1 MHCHLTLLLS
11 AVFLFSCQ
19 TSEGLVFQSG
29 TARSSFAA
37 GWDSSEVQ
45 DGGSSEEVTTL
56 QGQAQAGA
64 FLSPSIEFGLDL
76 DYFDQ
81 EVAGATSTSMGIG
94 LYGRYW
100 FQQKG
105 NARAWVEA
113 AGSYS
118 DLDLD
123 GDSDSGISWSG
134 AAGISQFL
142 TTNSA
147 LEASLQYSDQTY
159 ELTSGS
165 LGITST
171 SILLGYAIFY

>member
-1 MHCHLTLLLS
+1 
-11 AVFLFSCQ
+11 
-19 TSEGLVFQSG
+19 
-29 TARSSFAA
+29 
-37 GWDSSEVQ
+37 
-45 DGGSSEEVTTL
+45 
-56 QGQAQAGA
+56 
-64 FLSPSIEFGLDL
+64 
-76 DYFDQ
+76 
-81 EVAGATSTSMGIG
+81 MGIG

-159 ELTSGS
+159 ELTNGS

-171 SILLGYAIFY
+171 SLLLGYAIFY